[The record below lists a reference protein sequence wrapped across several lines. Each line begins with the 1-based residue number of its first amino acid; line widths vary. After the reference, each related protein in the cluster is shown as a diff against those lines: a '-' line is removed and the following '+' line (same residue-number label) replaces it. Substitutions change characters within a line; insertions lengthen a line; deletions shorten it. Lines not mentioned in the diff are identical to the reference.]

1 MTWGEA
7 VELIDVVNE
16 RERRKNKLFSVIGF
30 ETAIAI
36 NQMLVGDG
44 KRLKI
49 EELYPFWTEEECTEI
64 RIERLKNALR

>member
-30 ETAIAI
+30 ETAVAI
-36 NQMLVGDG
+36 NKMLAGDG
-44 KRLKI
+44 KQLKI
-49 EELYPFWTEEECTEI
+49 EELYPFWTEEERTEI